1 MGRRLNLLCRRVNG
15 MIWQNIPLVPNP
27 LLASAALRK
36 TVGSRN
42 ALCYKPDM
50 NQLLETD
57 LYGPIKALF
66 EANGFEVK
74 AEIGA
79 SDVVALRAGEDPV
92 IIELKLGFSLTL
104 LHQAVA
110 RQAMTERVYVA
121 VPKWKGKAGWRTF
134 KRNTGLCRRLG
145 LGVIAVDVVSGA
157 ADIRCDPAPYVPRKS
172 KAKKLAL
179 KAAFER
185 RKGDPNLGGTQ
196 RRALVTSY
204 RQEAQRCAFYLLD
217 HGPSKGADV
226 AKSLAVAHAT
236 RLMAEN
242 YHGWFVRVKRGIYDL
257 SDEGREMAKDLKAPK
272 E

>member
-15 MIWQNIPLVPNP
+15 MIWQNIPLVLNP

-42 ALCYKPDM
+42 ALCYKPNM

-57 LYGPIKALF
+57 LYGAIKALF
-66 EANGFEVK
+66 EANGYEVK
-74 AEIGA
+74 AEIGT
-79 SDVVALRAGEDPV
+79 SDVVAVRAGEDPV

-110 RQAMTERVYVA
+110 RQSITERVYVA
-121 VPKWKGKAGWRTF
+121 VPKWKGKAGWKTF

-145 LGVIAVDVVSGA
+145 LGVIAVDIASGA
-157 ADIRCDPAPYVPRKS
+157 ADIRCEPARYLPRKL
-172 KAKKLAL
+172 KAKKVAL

-196 RRALVTSY
+196 RSTLVTSY
-204 RQEAQRCAFYLLD
+204 RQEAQRCAFYVLI

-226 AKSLAVAHAT
+226 AKSVAVAHAT

-242 YHGWFVRVKRGIYDL
+242 YHGWFIRIARGIYDL
-257 SDEGREMAKDLKAPK
+257 SEQGREMAKDLKASK

>member
-1 MGRRLNLLCRRVNG
+1 MVE
-15 MIWQNIPLVPNP
+15 QNISLGYHHLLV
-27 LLASAALRK
+27 SAALRK
-36 TVGSRN
+36 TVGSQN
-42 ALCYKPDM
+42 AVCYKPDM

-66 EANGFEVK
+66 EAKGFEVK

-79 SDVVALRAGEDPV
+79 SDVVAIRSGEDPV

-110 RQAMTERVYVA
+110 RQSITERVYVA
-121 VPKWKGKAGWRTF
+121 VPKWKGKAGWSAF

-145 LGVIAVDVVSGA
+145 LGVIAVDIASGA
-157 ADIRCDPAPYVPRKS
+157 ADIRCDPAPYAPRKS
-172 KAKKLAL
+172 KSKKVAL
-179 KAAFER
+179 RAAFER

-196 RRALVTSY
+196 RSALVTSY

-217 HGPSKGADV
+217 HGPSKGADM
-226 AKSLAVAHAT
+226 AKSVAVAHAT

-242 YHGWFVRVKRGIYDL
+242 YHGWFIRVTRGIYDL
-257 SDEGREMAKDLKAPK
+257 SDQGREMAKDLKASK
-272 E
+272 A